1 MRCATSASCNQPSA
15 CPRRARL
22 QEARTMMRQSETL
35 RHVALFRSLAD
46 DEAHR
51 LDTQCFWRGYEAKQ
65 QILGHGEGG
74 TDVFFVISGVVRAL
88 IRGIGGREVILGDIR
103 AGEFFGEL
111 AAIDGRPRSASV
123 VALTRATAARM
134 PAPVFR
140 EAIHRHPDSCDQV
153 LELIAARVRLLDK
166 RVNEFNS
173 LDIKHRV
180 VAELLRLS
188 RPDRADRSRAVVSP
202 PPLHTEIAARVLA
215 RREAVTRELNLLERT
230 GVLERLREAFILTD
244 VQAMLTQIHASESC
258 DI

>member
-1 MRCATSASCNQPSA
+1 MPADGTTVSLRPETA
-15 CPRRARL
+15 
-22 QEARTMMRQSETL
+22 EARPLETL
-35 RHVALFRSLAD
+35 RHVPLFRSLTD
-46 DEAHR
+46 DETHR
-51 LDTQCFWRGYEAKQ
+51 LDVQCFWRRYEAKQ

-140 EAIHRHPDSCDQV
+140 EAIHRYPDTCDQM
-153 LELIAARVRLLDK
+153 LELIAARLRMLDK
-166 RVNEFNS
+166 RVNEFSS

-215 RREAVTRELNLLERT
+215 RREAVTRELNLLERA
-230 GVLERLREAFILTD
+230 GLLERRRGAFILTD
-244 VQAMLTQIHASESC
+244 VQAMLTQICDSESRG
-258 DI
+258 I